1 MTALYAKMDDSG
13 VYPVELRSSPL
24 EGWVA
29 LPAGTAAEVAI
40 AMMLADGAWVARP
53 AIAAPTVTRGAEGWV
68 IEFAA
73 PDGAVCDVVD
83 PYLGWLGSAD
93 ASAGALA
100 FVLAEAGRYQ
110 LEVTAPRPWLGR
122 TDNLVLA

>member
-13 VYPVELRSSPL
+13 VYPAELKTYAA

-29 LPAGTAAEVAI
+29 LPAGTTVEVAVGL
-40 AMMLADGAWVARP
+40 MLAEGAWVARP

-100 FVLAEAGRYQ
+100 FVLADAGRYQ

>member
-13 VYPVELRSSPL
+13 LYPVELRSSPL

-40 AMMLADGAWVARP
+40 AMMLAGGIWVARP
-53 AIAAPTVTRGAEGWV
+53 AIAAPTVTRGEEGWV

-83 PYLGWLGSAD
+83 VHLGWLGSAD

-100 FVLAEAGRYQ
+100 FVLADAGRYQ

>member
-1 MTALYAKMDDSG
+1 MDDSG
-13 VYPVELRSSPL
+13 LYPVELRSSSL

-40 AMMLADGAWVARP
+40 AMMLAGGAWVARP
-53 AIAAPTVTRGAEGWV
+53 AIAAPTVTRSAEGWV

-100 FVLAEAGRYQ
+100 FVLADAGRYQ